1 MGICSGAKNKNPES
15 VYCFGFVMAFDVV
28 CVGNATIDVFIQ
40 LKGEVQGC
48 NLLLPVG
55 AKKEIDSIFY
65 STGGGATNTA
75 VGFKRLGLN
84 TAVLAAVG
92 KDFEGKIV
100 LNELRKEKINTKLIA
115 RLPGFNTSYSAI
127 LTGFGAD
134 RIILT
139 YGGATTHL
147 GEERQV
153 RWGML
158 SQAKWLHITSFHSK
172 PHLLE
177 KVLAFS
183 EQKQVPVS
191 FNPGMSEI
199 KLGLQKLL
207 PLLQRVDV
215 LLLNRAEAAFLTRE
229 TKIEKIL
236 RKLQAIVPLVVV
248 TEGRQGAHATNG
260 AYYYFKPTYKV
271 KIADTTGAGDAFH
284 CGFVAAIIK
293 GLPVEKAM
301 SWGNANAQSVIMYL
315 GAKNKL
321 LSLHE
326 IEAFIREHETNKTAT
341 VKREI

>member
-1 MGICSGAKNKNPES
+1 
-15 VYCFGFVMAFDVV
+15 MAFDVV

-40 LKGEVQGC
+40 LHAKVQQGC
-48 NLLLPVG
+48 LLLPVG

-92 KDFEGKIV
+92 KDFGGKIV
-100 LNELRKEKINTKLIA
+100 LNELRKEKTNTKLIA
-115 RLPGFNTSYSAI
+115 ALPGFSTSYSAI

-147 GEERQV
+147 GEERQI
-153 RWGML
+153 RWGL
-158 SQAKWLHITSFHSK
+158 LQQARWLHITSFHSK

-177 KVLAFS
+177 KILAFS

-207 PLLQRVDV
+207 PLLRKVDV
-215 LLLNRAEAAFLTRE
+215 LLLNRAEASFLTGE

-248 TEGRQGAHATNG
+248 TEGAKGAHATNG

-284 CGFVAAIIK
+284 CGFVAALIK
-293 GLPVEKAM
+293 GMPVEKAM
-301 SWGNANAQSVIMYL
+301 SWGNANAQSVIMHL

-326 IEAFIREHETNKTAT
+326 IGAFIRGHETNKTAT